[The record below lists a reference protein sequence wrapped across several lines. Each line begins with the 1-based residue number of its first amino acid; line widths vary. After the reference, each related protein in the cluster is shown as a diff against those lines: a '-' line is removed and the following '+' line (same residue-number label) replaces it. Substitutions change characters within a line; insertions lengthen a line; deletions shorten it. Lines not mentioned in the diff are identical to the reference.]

1 MSLAAAL
8 SPGGALSALSAYRRF
23 IVYKL
28 VWMPEKG
35 KHDKIPV
42 DFKSGHNANAHDTT
56 AQTDWQTAIMAA
68 ERLGRDFG
76 VGFVFTAA
84 DGFFFLDIDN
94 CLQEGSWSPL
104 AMRLLSMFAGA
115 AVEVSVS
122 GKGLHVFGRAAII
135 PHRSKNIPLGIELYH
150 DGRFVALTGSGAIG
164 NAAQDCSTA
173 FASVVTEYFPPA
185 AEEAFTW
192 TDLNIPVDQDEALIA
207 RMISSRS
214 VYSFFGDKAAFAD
227 LWFAKED
234 VLARNYP
241 DSGKRTFDA
250 SSVDMALAQHLA
262 FWTRKDCA
270 RMWRIMWHPECK
282 LRRQKW
288 HDRPAYVRDTILT
301 ACARQTEVLSERM
314 QPVMPGAPAPAEAL
328 SGVAEIAARAPV
340 ALCLTTDQGNAK
352 RISAAFGT
360 RIMYSAGGWFGWDGT
375 RWVPDMNYVW
385 ECAQQLSTLVRAEA
399 QHWRARAEAMRAA
412 NHPEGG
418 MKEDQNA
425 DNLEKYIPQ
434 AESHEKKNL
443 ALAELSKL
451 SAINIDE
458 IDSHEFILNT
468 LSGHVDLRTG
478 GLSPHDSS
486 RRITKVVPVKFDANA
501 TCPQFEE
508 FLAQIMLEDHLP
520 QHQRLKV
527 KFLQRWVGYCAT
539 GSCREQKFAVHFG
552 NGSNGKSTL
561 IDVIA
566 SIMGTQYACEAAPD
580 MLTGKGESKHP
591 TDIADLRGRRMVTSS
606 ESKFDEL
613 LKEDFIKRATGG
625 DRLKGRLMRQD
636 FFEFKPTHKLQLLT
650 NHKPRI
656 MGTDYAIWRR
666 VCLIPY
672 LASFGTK
679 EDVAAGRCA
688 RIKNEN
694 LAEALKLERQGILNW
709 IIQGA
714 KDWFSGGLN
723 PPEEVVAA
731 TDEYRNDQDSIG
743 QFVRDQCELGQEFCV
758 PLHGA
763 AGFSECL
770 YPRYQIWAKENG
782 MMAMGSRKFESEVKR
797 CVPAARIYRES
808 RKSDINGRTVQL
820 IMIKG
825 IR

>member
-1 MSLAAAL
+1 MSLALAL
-8 SPGGALSALSAYRRF
+8 SPSGSLAELAKLRRF
-23 IVYKL
+23 ICYRL
-28 VWMPEKG
+28 EWLAEKS
-35 KHDKIPV
+35 KWNKVPTDIR
-42 DFKSGHNANAHDTT
+42 GHNANAHDL
-56 AQTDWQTAIMAA
+56 AVQTDWQTALMAA
-68 ERLGRDFG
+68 ERLGKDYG
-76 VGFVFTAA
+76 VGFVLAG
-84 DGFFFLDIDN
+84 DGIWFLDIDN
-94 CLQEGSWSPL
+94 CLVDGKWSDL
-104 AMRLLSMFAGA
+104 ALRLLDMLPGA

-122 GKGLHVFGRAAII
+122 GKGLHVFGRGVI
-135 PHRSKNIPLGIELYH
+135 PPHSNRNVPLGIEFYSNQ
-150 DGRFVALTGSGAIG
+150 RFCAITGTNAIG
-164 NAAQDCSTA
+164 NANQDCTTGIAAIVS
-173 FASVVTEYFPPA
+173 EYFTA
-185 AEEAFTW
+185 TKDEGFAW
-192 TDLNIPVDQDEALIA
+192 TDLGVSVEQDDALIA

-241 DSGKRTFDA
+241 DSGKRTYDA
-250 SSVDMALAQHLA
+250 SAVDAAICSHLA
-262 FWTRKDCA
+262 FWTRKDCS
-270 RMWRIMWHPECK
+270 RIWRILWNPECK
-282 LRRQKW
+282 LRRDKW
-288 HDRPAYVRDTILT
+288 HPDNHRTYLRNTILN

-314 QPVMPGAPAPAEAL
+314 QPVMPGAPPPAQAL

-340 ALCLTTDQGNAK
+340 ALCLTTDQGNAV
-352 RISAAFGT
+352 RISKAFGT
-360 RIMYSAGGWFGWDGT
+360 RIMFSAGGWFGWDGT

-425 DNLEKYIPQ
+425 DNLEKYIQQ

-520 QHQRLKV
+520 PHQRLKV
-527 KFLQRWVGYCAT
+527 KFLQRWFGYCAT

-666 VCLIPY
+666 VMLIPY

-679 EDVAAGRCA
+679 EDVAAGRCT

-694 LAEALKLERQGILNW
+694 LAEALKAERQGILNW

-714 KDWFSGGLN
+714 KEWFSGGLN
-723 PPEEVVAA
+723 PPEDVAAA

-743 QFVRDQCELGQEFCV
+743 QFVRDQCELGPEFCV

-763 AGFSECL
+763 AGFTECL
-770 YPRYQIWAKENG
+770 YPRYQVWAKENG

>member
-1 MSLAAAL
+1 MSLALAL
-8 SPGGALSALSAYRRF
+8 SPSGSLAELAKLRRF
-23 IVYKL
+23 ICYRL
-28 VWMPEKG
+28 EWLAEKS
-35 KHDKIPV
+35 KWNKVPTDIR
-42 DFKSGHNANAHDTT
+42 GHNANAHDL
-56 AQTDWQTAIMAA
+56 AVQTDWQTALMAA
-68 ERLGRDFG
+68 ERLGKDYG
-76 VGFVFTAA
+76 VGFVFAG
-84 DGFFFLDIDN
+84 DGIWFLDIDN
-94 CLQEGSWSPL
+94 CLVDGKWSDL
-104 AMRLLSMFAGA
+104 ALRLLDMLPGA

-122 GKGLHVFGRAAII
+122 GKGLHVFGRGVI
-135 PHRSKNIPLGIELYH
+135 PPHSNRNVPLGIEFYSNQ
-150 DGRFVALTGSGAIG
+150 RFCAITGTNAIG
-164 NAAQDCSTA
+164 NANQDCTTGIAAIVS
-173 FASVVTEYFPPA
+173 EYFTA
-185 AEEAFTW
+185 TKDEGFAW
-192 TDLNIPVDQDEALIA
+192 TDLGVSVEQDDALIA

-241 DSGKRTFDA
+241 DSGKRTYDA
-250 SSVDMALAQHLA
+250 SAVDAAICSHLA
-262 FWTRKDCA
+262 FWTRKDCS
-270 RMWRIMWHPECK
+270 RIWRILWNPECK
-282 LRRQKW
+282 LRRDKW
-288 HDRPAYVRDTILT
+288 HPDNHRTYLRNTILN

-314 QPVMPGAPAPAEAL
+314 QPVMPGAPPPAQAL

-340 ALCLTTDQGNAK
+340 ALCLTTDQGNAV
-352 RISAAFGT
+352 RISKAFGT
-360 RIMYSAGGWFGWDGT
+360 RIMFSAGGWFGWDGT

-425 DNLEKYIPQ
+425 DNLEKYIQQ

-520 QHQRLKV
+520 PHQRLKV
-527 KFLQRWVGYCAT
+527 KFLQRWFGYCAT

-666 VCLIPY
+666 VMLIPY

-679 EDVAAGRCA
+679 EDVAAGRCT

-694 LAEALKLERQGILNW
+694 LAEALKAERQGILNW

-714 KDWFSGGLN
+714 KEWFSGGLN
-723 PPEEVVAA
+723 PPEDVAAA

-743 QFVRDQCELGQEFCV
+743 QFVRDQCELGPEFCV

-763 AGFSECL
+763 AGFTECL
-770 YPRYQIWAKENG
+770 YPRYQVWAKENG